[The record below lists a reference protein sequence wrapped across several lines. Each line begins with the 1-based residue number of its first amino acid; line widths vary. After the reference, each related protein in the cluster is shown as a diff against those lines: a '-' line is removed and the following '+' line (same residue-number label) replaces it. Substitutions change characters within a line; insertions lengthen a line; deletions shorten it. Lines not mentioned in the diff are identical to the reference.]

1 MKELTKAGLLDT
13 SLPTVTGKT
22 VGENLE
28 TAENLDTSLIRP
40 LEEPYSKTRRHRR
53 LFGNLAPDG
62 CVVKQ
67 SAVAPKCCGTRAPPG
82 CSTARR
88 RPSPSSTPGA
98 SVPATWW

>member
-40 LEEPYSKTRRHRR
+40 LEEPYSKTC
-53 LFGNLAPDG
+53 LLYT
-62 CVVKQ
+62 
-67 SAVAPKCCGTRAPPG
+67 S
-82 CSTARR
+82 
-88 RPSPSSTPGA
+88 
-98 SVPATWW
+98 

>member
-40 LEEPYSKTRRHRR
+40 LEEPYSKTGGDVYKRQVHRR
-53 LFGNLAPDG
+53 T
-62 CVVKQ
+62 V
-67 SAVAPKCCGTRAPPG
+67 T
-82 CSTARR
+82 STAER
-88 RPSPSSTPGA
+88 S
-98 SVPATWW
+98 